1 MGTILDYMEWRGDL
15 SFEASPFNEVDNLI
29 FSWMAYVELKG
40 IVPGRMGLWIPLKDA
55 AEIYKRTHDFEA
67 DKKMVIM
74 TKTAPSFFLE
84 MAKVKRYRDVQL
96 GFFKSRLDIKEEAQF
111 AAVTVQISPDLIF
124 VVYRG
129 TDHNIVGWK
138 EDFNMAY
145 LEQVPSQLEAVEYL
159 SKVAEKWKGTIILG
173 GHSKGGNLAMYAG
186 VHAAPEVQE
195 QIAGIY
201 NNDGPGFSPAMLEK
215 SAYQKMLPKI
225 YTYVPQS
232 SIVGMLLEHAEGY
245 RIVKSSQKG
254 LWQHDALSW
263 EVIGPRFVELEN
275 TTMVSQFA
283 DAALTSWLATMDNVQ
298 REEFVDLLFSVL
310 DSTGARTL
318 TDLTSGALKNISVI
332 LKTLGGLTK
341 EEKSR
346 LFSAVT
352 QLFKAGNA
360 MLKKQ
365 IEEELPELLPHAS
378 GQKEHD

>member
-29 FSWMAYVELKG
+29 FSWMSYVELKG
-40 IVPGRMGLWIPLKDA
+40 IVPGRMGLWMSLKDA

-67 DKKMVIM
+67 DKKMVVM
-74 TKTAPSFFLE
+74 TKTAPNLFVE
-84 MAKVKRYRDVQL
+84 MGKVKRYQDVKL
-96 GFFKSRLDIKEEAQF
+96 GFFKSKIDMKQEAQF

-145 LEQVPSQLEAVEYL
+145 LEQIPSQIEAVEYL
-159 SKVAEKWKGTIILG
+159 SQVAEKWKGTIILG

-186 VHAAPEVQE
+186 VHAAPEIQE

-215 SAYQKMLPKI
+215 PAYQKMLPKI
-225 YTYVPQS
+225 CTYVPQS

-263 EVIGPRFVELEN
+263 EVTGPHFVELEN
-275 TTMVSQFA
+275 TTLASQFA
-283 DAALTSWLATMDNVQ
+283 DATLTSWLATMDNAQ

-341 EEKSR
+341 EEKNR

-365 IEEELPELLPHAS
+365 IEEELPELLPHGS
-378 GQKEHD
+378 GKKDHD